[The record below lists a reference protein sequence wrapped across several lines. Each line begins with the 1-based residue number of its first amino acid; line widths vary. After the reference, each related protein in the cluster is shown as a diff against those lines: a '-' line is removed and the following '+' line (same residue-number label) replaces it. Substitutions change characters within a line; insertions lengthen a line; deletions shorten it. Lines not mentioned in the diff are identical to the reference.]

1 MDDSDIWG
9 QPESSTTAS
18 SSKPDS
24 SPSASRANGSN
35 AGQPASQSLFDDDM
49 GADWGAPTLNASQHD
64 PQAATE
70 LEVGGKSHDLAQ
82 RGSFEQQDRL
92 AGPPQ
97 DAGFESAQTSPQPD
111 KDPSLKDR
119 AEQDEDG
126 FDDAAEEQSIA
137 AADKEND
144 DFADFDD
151 QPQTTAAGAT
161 GTASKS
167 DGGGEDD
174 FGDFGD
180 FDELS
185 MHGEGG
191 VVDDDFGP
199 PAADAG
205 FGDFDDAEAAA
216 PVVEKPQ
223 ESDTAGDWQPL
234 AFDQAGLSIADQI
247 RELLS
252 PPLYAGGPSEP
263 YGAGLASE
271 LGTEPIRQVEGPSQV
286 LVGES
291 SRQIYSG
298 LSKQSSL
305 QPVDWLRSRTRKD
318 LHISLGVPIN
328 LDEIMPG
335 HTSGSGS
342 GSKLPPLALNLGSNG
357 DAEGRPSSAPPSEGT
372 SGRRQLLLAGS
383 AGTSSG
389 GPSRSSS
396 MRSNSN
402 RGDSFEASRKQKIME
417 KRMEDLGL
425 GPKPEVDLKRVDE
438 VCGLTEDQISLIPLP
453 GLRALSAELT
463 SLTESTSALLT
474 HSLALRESLQADSEM
489 YNGLIKDLVRGATST
504 LGKDSSNKRYTS
516 SGASGHSATV
526 KRFGGGSGS
535 GSSTPRAA
543 SPFGRPPTG
552 SAGAAVRR

>member
-1 MDDSDIWG
+1 MGILLKAVGLVSSTQQAKLHSISCIKMDDSDIWG
-9 QPESSTTAS
+9 QPESSTAAS

-24 SPSASRANGSN
+24 NPSASRANGAN

-49 GADWGAPTLNASQHD
+49 GADWGAPTLTASQD
-64 PQAATE
+64 DLQAATE
-70 LEVGGKSHDLAQ
+70 LEIGGKSHDSAQ
-82 RGSFEQQDRL
+82 RGSLEQQGRL

-97 DAGFESAQTSPQPD
+97 DAGFESAQTSPQPG

-126 FDDAAEEQSIA
+126 FDDAAEEQGIA
-137 AADKEND
+137 AADEEND

-161 GTASKS
+161 GAASKS

-180 FDELS
+180 FDEQG

-191 VVDDDFGP
+191 VVDAFDDDDDFGP
-199 PAADAG
+199 PADDAG

-216 PVVEKPQ
+216 PVVQKPQ

-234 AFDQAGLSIADQI
+234 AFDQAGVSIADQI

-335 HTSGSGS
+335 NTSGSGS

-357 DAEGRPSSAPPSEGT
+357 DAEGRPSSAPPPEGT

-402 RGDSFEASRKQKIME
+402 RSDSFEASRKQKIME

-438 VCGLTEDQISLIPLP
+438 VCGLTEGEYHSTKRREHPDVGQVIDADFLLCAQ
-453 GLRALSAELT
+453 RASQTKYRSSHCLVFAPC
-463 SLTESTSALLT
+463 
-474 HSLALRESLQADSEM
+474 LQS
-489 YNGLIKDLVRGATST
+489 
-504 LGKDSSNKRYTS
+504 
-516 SGASGHSATV
+516 
-526 KRFGGGSGS
+526 
-535 GSSTPRAA
+535 
-543 SPFGRPPTG
+543 
-552 SAGAAVRR
+552 